1 MQFYW
6 IFWSICAVFFGYGIV
21 SILTK
26 IEKHL
31 SVITAY
37 QILNKYKEQIDR
49 GDADPIME
57 RTVKEAD
64 EMLLKSV
71 GLMVVKEDKND

>member
-6 IFWSICAVFFGYGIV
+6 VLWSICAVFLGYTIV

-64 EMLLKSV
+64 EMLRKSV
-71 GLMVVKEDKND
+71 GLMVIRKDEND

>member
-6 IFWSICAVFFGYGIV
+6 IFWSICAVFLGYAIV

-31 SVITAY
+31 SVIAAY
-37 QILNKYKEQIDR
+37 RILSEYKEHVDR

-57 RTVKEAD
+57 RTVREAD

-71 GLMVVKEDKND
+71 GLMVIRKDEND